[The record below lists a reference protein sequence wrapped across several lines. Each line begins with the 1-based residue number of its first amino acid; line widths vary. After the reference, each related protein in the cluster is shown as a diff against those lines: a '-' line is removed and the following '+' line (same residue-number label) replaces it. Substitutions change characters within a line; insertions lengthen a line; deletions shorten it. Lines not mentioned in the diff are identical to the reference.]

1 MAQTIHSERYRRI
14 IEAARRK
21 DGEAGTDT
29 MIVNSHLSQMKLFM
43 LRQGVEFY
51 PSQDSFGYRKAFL
64 ESLIIENEIDCRLEG
79 IVDDFLI
86 DGKGLFYFRPVGD

>member
-64 ESLIIENEIDCRLEG
+64 ARADCRERNRLQARRESLTIS
-79 IVDDFLI
+79 
-86 DGKGLFYFRPVGD
+86 